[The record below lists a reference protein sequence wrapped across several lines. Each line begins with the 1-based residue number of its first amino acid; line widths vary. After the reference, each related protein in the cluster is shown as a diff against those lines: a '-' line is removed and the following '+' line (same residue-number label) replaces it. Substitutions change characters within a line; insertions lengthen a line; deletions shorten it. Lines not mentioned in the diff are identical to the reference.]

1 MQFYKILY
9 KPGDSNNKK
18 GRKATTMCIK
28 FPRIYILKTHK
39 KLQQPRKMLW
49 EKAGKIR
56 VGRREKDAAYEVL
69 AGVSLQMRF

>member
-1 MQFYKILY
+1 
-9 KPGDSNNKK
+9 
-18 GRKATTMCIK
+18 MCIK